1 MEYLFDFFAGLFEIA
16 AYAVQKLWDAAQS
29 RKKKAENTSIKNA
42 NEMPDNDRLP
52 KSVKDKTSQDNM
64 DISREDFAKM
74 SKEAQQKYRND
85 WNALPA
91 EQKQQRLN
99 AFTQKQ
105 MPFLQQAYN
114 DEVRKELDKLPEMK
128 ELKSHGGMDISEK
141 EHNALSK
148 EQRKQKKEAWNA
160 LTPEEQKQKME
171 AFEKRMDAERG
182 KVMNEKWNGTFQKY
196 YAEHGSALLYK
207 APPMNVPKIVQDQMA
222 FELKNPWNG
231 TTLPLPISNENWA
244 KMNNT
249 KKMNFIN
256 SFTALNPEQQMA
268 LMKGFQ
274 AHQQK
279 NISRAWRYYTNVT
292 GCIIAPLPDGQ
303 QYAVYS
309 TYGSNY
315 MNAVDQQIQ
324 QQKKQSQSERQKE
337 ELQNQKLDGKGKET
351 ELEMQEIEKNRQLN
365 EAVKPGQEP
374 VPQNQQTTTQPD
386 RNGISQSFVP
396 QVEAPKGVNL
406 QEQIQQLQNQSQ
418 QIINGSLNR
427 QPTEAARQRLQFMQE
442 NNISPL
448 DAMRMSAQQEQQA
461 PVQQKAPDRQEQ
473 QAPAQPQSGVQNQ
486 TNVSQGFG
494 ARRNENNGVQMNSA
508 QSFNQSMNKYESEHQ
523 VSFGLQKQEKQNEK
537 QMFNDVKD
545 KELDPDYERKQQER
559 QKGAEQRKLNAKQ
572 NQAQKHNGLDK
583 NNQPMMGVP
592 KNNK

>member
-74 SKEAQQKYRND
+74 SKEEQQKYRND

-141 EHNALSK
+141 EYKALSK
-148 EQRKQKKEAWNA
+148 EEKKQKEAEWKA
-160 LTPEEQKQKME
+160 LTPEEKKQRLE
-171 AFEKRMDAERG
+171 AFEARMEKERG
-182 KVMNEKWNGTFQKY
+182 SVMREKWNSSFQKY
-196 YAEHGSALLYK
+196 FGQHGSVTLYK
-207 APPMNVPKIVQDQMA
+207 NPPMNVPKIVQDQMA

-309 TYGSNY
+309 SYGSNY
-315 MNAVDQQIQ
+315 MNAVDRQIQ

-461 PVQQKAPDRQEQ
+461 PVQQTTVQQ
-473 QAPAQPQSGVQNQ
+473 QAPAQQQDPVQNQ

-537 QMFNDVKD
+537 QMFDDVKD

-559 QKGAEQRKLNAKQ
+559 QKGAAQRKENAK
-572 NQAQKHNGLDK
+572 NKQAQKQNGLDK

>member
-1 MEYLFDFFAGLFEIA
+1 
-16 AYAVQKLWDAAQS
+16 
-29 RKKKAENTSIKNA
+29 
-42 NEMPDNDRLP
+42 MPDNDRLP

-74 SKEAQQKYRND
+74 SKEEQQKYRND

-105 MPFLQQAYN
+105 MPVLQQAYN

-141 EHNALSK
+141 EYKALSK
-148 EQRKQKKEAWNA
+148 EEKKQKEAEWKA
-160 LTPEEQKQKME
+160 LTPEEKKQRLE
-171 AFEKRMDAERG
+171 AFEARMEKERG
-182 KVMNEKWNGTFQKY
+182 SVMREKWNSSFQKY
-196 YAEHGSALLYK
+196 FGQHGSVTLYK
-207 APPMNVPKIVQDQMA
+207 NPPMNVPKIVQDQMA

-315 MNAVDQQIQ
+315 MNAVDRQIQ

-461 PVQQKAPDRQEQ
+461 PVQQKDP
-473 QAPAQPQSGVQNQ
+473 VQNQ

-559 QKGAEQRKLNAKQ
+559 QKGAAQRKENAK
-572 NQAQKHNGLDK
+572 NKQAQKQNGLDK

>member
-1 MEYLFDFFAGLFEIA
+1 M
-16 AYAVQKLWDAAQS
+16 
-29 RKKKAENTSIKNA
+29 
-42 NEMPDNDRLP
+42 
-52 KSVKDKTSQDNM
+52 
-64 DISREDFAKM
+64 
-74 SKEAQQKYRND
+74 
-85 WNALPA
+85 
-91 EQKQQRLN
+91 
-99 AFTQKQ
+99 
-105 MPFLQQAYN
+105 
-114 DEVRKELDKLPEMK
+114 
-128 ELKSHGGMDISEK
+128 
-141 EHNALSK
+141 
-148 EQRKQKKEAWNA
+148 
-160 LTPEEQKQKME
+160 
-171 AFEKRMDAERG
+171 
-182 KVMNEKWNGTFQKY
+182 
-196 YAEHGSALLYK
+196 
-207 APPMNVPKIVQDQMA
+207 
-222 FELKNPWNG
+222 
-231 TTLPLPISNENWA
+231 
-244 KMNNT
+244 
-249 KKMNFIN
+249 
-256 SFTALNPEQQMA
+256 
-268 LMKGFQ
+268 
-274 AHQQK
+274 
-279 NISRAWRYYTNVT
+279 
-292 GCIIAPLPDGQ
+292 
-303 QYAVYS
+303 
-309 TYGSNY
+309 
-315 MNAVDQQIQ
+315 
-324 QQKKQSQSERQKE
+324 E

-559 QKGAEQRKLNAKQ
+559 QKGAAQRKENAK
-572 NQAQKHNGLDK
+572 NKQAQKQNGLDK